1 MTERNKKL
9 TGQWLSMLGS
19 GVGDGAVTV
28 ESAVMIERENM
39 ESLRREAETVVGARP
54 GSGLGRVER
63 ESRGSGIVRQ
73 REGV

>member
-19 GVGDGAVTV
+19 GVGDGAVAV
-28 ESAVMIERENM
+28 ESAVMVERENM

-54 GSGLGRVER
+54 GSGLGSVVR
-63 ESRGSGIVRQ
+63 EQ
-73 REGV
+73 RAEGVEL

>member
-19 GVGDGAVTV
+19 GVGDGAVMV
-28 ESAVMIERENM
+28 ERENM

-54 GSGLGRVER
+54 GSGLGSVER
-63 ESRGSGIVRQ
+63 EREQREWTCEAE

>member
-1 MTERNKKL
+1 
-9 TGQWLSMLGS
+9 MLGS

-28 ESAVMIERENM
+28 EGAVMVERENM
-39 ESLRREAETVVGARP
+39 ESLRREAETVVGASP
-54 GSGLGRVER
+54 GSGLGSVER